1 MIWMRTFLLSQAVH
15 SLKFCPSDY
24 QNNLV
29 LSPNHP
35 PFTFFILQ
43 KSGVHFSIKKDAWT
57 QCKGASSQ
65 AGQKKSALAECPY
78 LAPVKT
84 HMEKA
89 YGKGKWMRNAL
100 SGRISTWC
108 GVLQDGL
115 LDKSLPLFN
124 MPCANLSSTLLN
136 FPWTAFIRS
145 TVQGA
150 SSFSTLLSTSF
161 FFLSALFSAKQN
173 LQGLAN
179 LAALFCFF
187 IPPLMLASCLC
198 SVSFTLWVCTDW
210 PAALVYVYLGLG
222 ATCKPFALSSQYS
235 WFNIRVA
242 WLVNEVTEP
251 CLCSLI
257 RWLNLC

>member
-1 MIWMRTFLLSQAVH
+1 MIWMRTFSLSQAVH

-78 LAPVKT
+78 LARVKT

-136 FPWTAFIRS
+136 FPLDSIYQEHSAGSIFFFH
-145 TVQGA
+145 
-150 SSFSTLLSTSF
+150 SSFHLL
-161 FFLSALFSAKQN
+161 FLLLCFILSQAESAGFGKFSCLVLLFY
-173 LQGLAN
+173 
-179 LAALFCFF
+179 F
-187 IPPLMLASCLC
+187 PPMLASCLC